1 MPLEDGVVHGLPKTP
16 LPLRQLFIVSLLQG
30 AEPLTSSIIFP
41 FVNQA
46 VRESG
51 ITGGD
56 ETKTGY
62 YAGAIVSWLFPHFL
76 RSHSSRNARN
86 LYSLL
91 QNV

>member
-62 YAGAIVSWLFPHFL
+62 YAGAIVS
-76 RSHSSRNARN
+76 
-86 LYSLL
+86 
-91 QNV
+91 